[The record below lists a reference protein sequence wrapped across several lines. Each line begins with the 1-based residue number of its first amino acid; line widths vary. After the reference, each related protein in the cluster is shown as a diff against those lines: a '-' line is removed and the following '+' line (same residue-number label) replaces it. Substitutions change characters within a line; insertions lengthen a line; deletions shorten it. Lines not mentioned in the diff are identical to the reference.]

1 MKFSYF
7 LPRIN
12 TFFHI
17 IIRYND
23 FFVYFCKRINK
34 KADLN
39 RKCLKAIIQKRINN
53 MQTSKY
59 LLATERDAEWGLTI
73 STVGREEIVP
83 GEEYPTK
90 GHADGYYFDIQKGRT
105 LDEYQ
110 LLYQPEGEGVFRSA
124 HLPETKIKAGDI
136 FLLFPDEWHTYHPSS
151 TKGWKSY
158 WIGFKGKNIN
168 DRVKAG
174 FLSPEKPIYHV
185 GYSNEIIALY
195 EEAYKT
201 AQEEAAYSQQTL
213 AGIVNHLIGKM
224 YSLER
229 NIILSKDSKHVDI
242 INKARLRI
250 RESLEDTL
258 TIQEIAQELGI
269 SYSSFRKLF
278 KEHTGFAPA
287 LYQQNL
293 KLQRAKELLSTT
305 DESIK
310 EIAYRLNF
318 ESPDYFSAK
327 FKNQT
332 GMKPSDFRNTTR

>member
-1 MKFSYF
+1 MFS
-7 LPRIN
+7 
-12 TFFHI
+12 
-17 IIRYND
+17 
-23 FFVYFCKRINK
+23 
-34 KADLN
+34 
-39 RKCLKAIIQKRINN
+39 
-53 MQTSKY
+53 
-59 LLATERDAEWGLTI
+59 
-73 STVGREEIVP
+73 
-83 GEEYPTK
+83 
-90 GHADGYYFDIQKGRT
+90 
-105 LDEYQ
+105 
-110 LLYQPEGEGVFRSA
+110 SA

-136 FLLFPDEWHTYHPSS
+136 FLLFPGEWHSYHPSS

-201 AQEEAAYSQQTL
+201 AQEEAAFVQQTL

-229 NIILSKDSKHVDI
+229 NIILGKDSKHVDI
-242 INKARLRI
+242 INRARLRI

-258 TIQEIAQELGI
+258 TIQDLAQELGV

-278 KEHTGFAPA
+278 KEYTGFAPA
-287 LYQQNL
+287 LYQQTL

-305 DESIK
+305 NESIK

-332 GMKPSDFRNTTR
+332 GMKPSDFRYTTR

>member
-1 MKFSYF
+1 M
-7 LPRIN
+7 
-12 TFFHI
+12 
-17 IIRYND
+17 
-23 FFVYFCKRINK
+23 NK
-34 KADLN
+34 
-39 RKCLKAIIQKRINN
+39 QKGRFEQKMPLCNYTETKQSI

-73 STVGREEIVP
+73 STVGREEIAP

-90 GHADGYYFDIQKGRT
+90 GHADGYYFDLQKGRT

-136 FLLFPDEWHTYHPSS
+136 FLLFPGEWHTYHPLS

-201 AQEEAAYSQQTL
+201 AQEEAAFVQQTL

-229 NIILSKDSKHVDI
+229 NIILGKDSKHVDI
-242 INKARLRI
+242 INRARLRI

-258 TIQEIAQELGI
+258 TIQDLAQELGV

-278 KEHTGFAPA
+278 KEYTGFAPA
-287 LYQQNL
+287 LYQQTL

-305 DESIK
+305 NESIK

>member
-1 MKFSYF
+1 
-7 LPRIN
+7 
-12 TFFHI
+12 
-17 IIRYND
+17 
-23 FFVYFCKRINK
+23 
-34 KADLN
+34 
-39 RKCLKAIIQKRINN
+39 

-73 STVGREEIVP
+73 STVGREEIAP
-83 GEEYPTK
+83 REEYPTK
-90 GHADGYYFDIQKGRT
+90 GHADGYYFDLQKGRT

-124 HLPETKIKAGDI
+124 HLPETKIKTGDI
-136 FLLFPDEWHTYHPSS
+136 FLLFPGEWHTYHPLG

-158 WIGFKGKNIN
+158 WIGFKGKNMD

-185 GYSNEIIALY
+185 GYSNEIISLY

-201 AQEEAAYSQQTL
+201 AQEEAAYAQQTM

-242 INKARLRI
+242 INRARLRI

-278 KEHTGFAPA
+278 QRLA
-287 LYQQNL
+287 LLEEEKTLPFGAVYDYFNL
-293 KLQRAKELLSTT
+293 KNNIPVGEEYIADIEKYEAEVLAK
-305 DESIK
+305 
-310 EIAYRLNF
+310 
-318 ESPDYFSAK
+318 
-327 FKNQT
+327 
-332 GMKPSDFRNTTR
+332 RN